1 MEKKRNEE
9 GKRSGDRGVKGID
22 RKYFGGIKI
31 NSVPGNVCGW

>member
-1 MEKKRNEE
+1 V
-9 GKRSGDRGVKGID
+9 GIRGVKGID